1 MVPKLKSSGWRHK
14 YVEIVEEKTI
24 KWTFLSRF
32 FSLKEWG
39 SENVSLKLY
48 LEISKIDKF
57 TVV

>member
-14 YVEIVEEKTI
+14 YVEIVEKTI

-48 LEISKIDKF
+48 LEISKIDEF